1 LISPQGV
8 GLYGNNFRALQ
19 GRAECGLDS
28 HKARPQAQGLSL
40 KSHMFYI
47 FKISHDTGN

>member
-1 LISPQGV
+1 LVSHGGV
-8 GLYGNNFRALQ
+8 GLHGNNFRALQ
-19 GRAECGLDS
+19 GRAERGLDS

-40 KSHMFYI
+40 KSHMFFI